1 MTKTDDLTNAV
12 AAWLTAVLPRL
23 GPDQYRA
30 WEEIL
35 AGRCDVRV
43 VVRLREGT
51 ICIDAVDDAK
61 GRYTEIYREHVAPL
75 RPDSGFAVPET
86 DTRQ

>member
-1 MTKTDDLTNAV
+1 MTKTDDLSHAV
-12 AAWLTAVLPRL
+12 AAWLTAVVPLL
-23 GPDQYRA
+23 GPDQFRA
-30 WEEIL
+30 WEAIV
-35 AGRCDVRV
+35 AGRCDLRV

-51 ICIDAVDDAK
+51 ICIDAVDDAQ

-75 RPDSGFAVPET
+75 RPESRFGQPNT

>member
-1 MTKTDDLTNAV
+1 MNATDNLTEAV
-12 AAWLTAVLPRL
+12 AAWLARVVPAL
-23 GPDQYRA
+23 GQDKFRA
-30 WEEIL
+30 WEAML
-35 AGRCDVRV
+35 AGTCDIRV

-51 ICIDAVDDAK
+51 ICIDAVDDAQ

-75 RPDSGFAVPET
+75 RPDSGFAMPET